1 MQGETLTLAESMG
14 VAGLTNP
21 RGLGL
26 ERVAMRAREASV
38 TLSAWRLAISSE
50 EGEGAITLVEL
61 PSGSFHRGDG
71 LFLGWPQD
79 RLAIAYE
86 ALIPKQVAA
95 VPEIPQ
101 LG

>member
-1 MQGETLTLAESMG
+1 
-14 VAGLTNP
+14 
-21 RGLGL
+21 
-26 ERVAMRAREASV
+26 MRAREASV

-61 PSGSFHRGDG
+61 PSGSVLYRGDG

-79 RLAIAYE
+79 RLATAYE
-86 ALIPKQVAA
+86 ALVPKQEAA